1 MIVISMTMGK
11 NPLKGMEY
19 PSWSTKESKMPI
31 LGCNLKNNRMI
42 SDHFQGKKFSITV
55 IQVYAPNSNVEE
67 AEGKWFYEG
76 LQDLLELTPKIDVL
90 HIIGD

>member
-1 MIVISMTMGK
+1 MGEFNSDNDYIYYCGK
-11 NPLKGMEY
+11 NHLEEIQY

-67 AEGKWFYEG
+67 AEQFYED
-76 LQDLLELTPKIDVL
+76 LQDLFLSSRTGMQK
-90 HIIGD
+90 